1 MSISNYN
8 SKGKQFIV
16 DNSEFPFVKLRDLVP
31 GREYPLFGCFVTP
44 DKNGYGEGA
53 VLITADHNV
62 NIPGRYVAKIR
73 EFLADPEV
81 IDQINDGKAAF
92 SYEIVYSE
100 KYKRDAYRI
109 TWIDK

>member
-1 MSISNYN
+1 MSIGNYN
-8 SKGKQFIV
+8 KQGRVFTV
-16 DNSEFPFVKLRDLVP
+16 DNSEFQFVKLRDLVP

-53 VLITADHNV
+53 VLITAEYNV
-62 NIPGRYVAKIR
+62 NVPSRYVSEIR

-81 IDQINDGKAAF
+81 IRQINDGKAAF
-92 SYEIVYSE
+92 SYEVGHSD
-100 KYKRDAYRI
+100 KYKRDMYLI